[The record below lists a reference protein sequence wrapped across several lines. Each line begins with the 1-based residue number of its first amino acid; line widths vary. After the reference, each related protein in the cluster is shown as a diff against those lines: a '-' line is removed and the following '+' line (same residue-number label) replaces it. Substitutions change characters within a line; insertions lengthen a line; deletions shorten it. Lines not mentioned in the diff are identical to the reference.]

1 MQIVDQKDVLEQAKR
16 CTERWQQNTILSV
29 LDGVPFTVKL
39 NIDAL
44 PYQTSGASGFSED
57 YHVTQ
62 DADVVRALR
71 DTGMILVGKCGMDEL
86 GLGVR
91 GFSMFAGQVRNP
103 HGRQFVPGGS
113 SGGSAASV
121 AIGLC
126 PVSVGSDAGGS
137 IRIPAACCGVYG
149 LKATFGRISTW
160 GRVLTKREREG
171 EDAAEIV
178 VGPITVC
185 ARDLCLMYYVMAGRA
200 VHGMIA
206 EEQEFEGRVDIYREM
221 KATVNGLRVGVY
233 GPLVESG
240 SESGLAVMKG
250 VLNRMV
256 EHGAVEVQ
264 VVIPDL
270 EDIRVSLS
278 VLLMTTFL
286 RTLKKHG
293 MYGARPNTHLGL
305 DVRGKLRMGEMFT
318 DEDVRRARTVRAKAM
333 EYCVKK
339 LFGESEIDLLVTPVT
354 GVETPKV
361 PYNLNTGLTDVS
373 TDGGL
378 MKFTK
383 YANCT
388 GIPACVVPAGRDKN
402 GMPVGVQFMSAPWNE
417 RVLVDTC
424 LWAERELDT
433 NESMAPP
440 EVFDPLRFA
449 SEESAGEQ

>member
-1 MQIVDQKDVLEQAKR
+1 MDQEAVIEQAKR
-16 CTERWQQNTILSV
+16 STERWQQNTVLSV

-39 NIDAL
+39 NIDAV
-44 PYQTSGASGFSED
+44 PYKTTGASGFSED

-62 DADVVRALR
+62 DADVVHALR
-71 DTGMILVGKCGMDEL
+71 RTGMILVGKCGMDEL

-91 GFSMFAGQVRNP
+91 GFSMFTGQVRNP
-103 HGRQFVPGGS
+103 HDRQYVPGGS

-149 LKATFGRISTW
+149 LKATFGRISTR
-160 GRVLTKREREG
+160 GRVLTEREREG
-171 EDAAEIV
+171 EDTADIV

-185 ARDLCLMYYVMAGRA
+185 ARDLCLMYNVMAGFA
-200 VHGMIA
+200 VQRTIA
-206 EEQEFEGRVDIYREM
+206 EEQEFEGRVDICREM
-221 KATVNGLRVGVY
+221 KATVKGLRIGVY
-233 GPLVESG
+233 GPWVKSG
-240 SESGLAVMKG
+240 SESGLAVMRG
-250 VLNRMV
+250 VVNRMI

-264 VVIPDL
+264 AVIPDL

-278 VLLMTTFL
+278 VLLISTSL
-286 RTLKKHG
+286 RALKKYG
-293 MYGARPNTHLGL
+293 MYGAGSKAHLGW
-305 DVRGKLRMGEMFT
+305 DVRGKLRMGETFT
-318 DEDVRRARTVRAKAM
+318 EEDVKRARTVRGKTM
-333 EYCVKK
+333 EYCVNK
-339 LFGESEIDLLVTPVT
+339 LFRKGELDVLVTPAT
-354 GVETPKV
+354 GVETPEV
-361 PYNLNTGLTDVS
+361 PYNLKTGLTDVS

-417 RVLVDTC
+417 RVLMDIC
-424 LWAERELDT
+424 LWAERVLDT
-433 NESMAPP
+433 NESMAPE
-440 EVFDPLRFA
+440 EVFNPLRFTN
-449 SEESAGEQ
+449 EEGAGEQ